1 MFLRMK
7 TKDKGG
13 NLKSKKTTTEMCQV
27 FPCSWE
33 FFLAAPGLAQL
44 ENALALLVG
53 KWQVWAAAQGLN
65 TFMLR
70 S

>member
-13 NLKSKKTTTEMCQV
+13 KLKSKKTTTEMYQV

-44 ENALALLVG
+44 ENVLTLLVG
-53 KWQVWAAAQGLN
+53 K
-65 TFMLR
+65 
-70 S
+70 

>member
-7 TKDKGG
+7 TTGKGG
-13 NLKSKKTTTEMCQV
+13 KLKSKKTTTEMYQV

-44 ENALALLVG
+44 ENVLVLLVRNDRFER
-53 KWQVWAAAQGLN
+53 QRRVL
-65 TFMLR
+65 TP
-70 S
+70 SC